1 MPGSIFEAKIDPT
14 HPLCYGYRGKTMS
27 IFKANTLFMDQ
38 NNNPYDSPVLL
49 TDNPLQSGY
58 LFREHKEKLRGSAI
72 VNIENIGRGKV
83 ITYSD
88 DMNFRAFW
96 FGTSKLFL
104 NGVFF

>member
-1 MPGSIFEAKIDPT
+1 MPGSIFEARVDNT
-14 HPLCYGYRGKTMS
+14 HPLCYGYRSKTIS

-49 TDNPLQSGY
+49 TENSLQSGY
-58 LFREHKEKLRGSAI
+58 LHKKFIDKLKGSAI
-72 VNIENIGRGKV
+72 VNTESIGRGKV

-88 DMNFRAFW
+88 NMNFRAFW

-104 NGVFF
+104 NGLFF